1 MIKNIFQVLGRKT
14 LAFFEEFGQISIL
27 LFSMIK
33 NLKNIHR
40 TRKVILRQMEHIGV
54 DSLPLVI
61 IISIFTGAVAA
72 WQAAYQLKGIAPL
85 SLLGGTTSRAI
96 ITELGPVLTGI
107 VIAGRVGASIAAE
120 LGTMKVTEQIDALEI
135 MAIDPIRYLAMPR
148 FLASVLMMPILVIF
162 ANTIAISGAFVV
174 SDYFLNAP
182 VNVFFNSVRQFFV
195 FSDLTGGLIKTVV
208 FGGVTALMGCHIGF
222 KTEGGAEGVGLATI
236 RSFVMSAA
244 MILILDYFLWTLLF

>member
-1 MIKNIFQVLGRKT
+1 MIKNILQIVGKRS
-14 LAFFEEFGQISIL
+14 LAFFEEAGQIFL
-27 LFSMIK
+27 LFFGIIK
-33 NLKNIHR
+33 NLKNLHR
-40 TRKVILRQMEHIGV
+40 TRKEALFQMQHIGV

-61 IISIFTGAVAA
+61 IIATFTGAVAA

-135 MAIDPIRYLAMPR
+135 MGIDPVRYLAMPR

-162 ANTIAISGAFVV
+162 ANTIAVAGAYIV
-174 SDYFLNAP
+174 SNYFLH
-182 VNVFFNSVRQFFV
+182 VSYDVFFISIRQW
-195 FSDLTGGLIKTVV
+195 
-208 FGGVTALMGCHIGF
+208 
-222 KTEGGAEGVGLATI
+222 GA
-236 RSFVMSAA
+236 
-244 MILILDYFLWTLLF
+244 